1 MIAFENLTKKFGRI
15 CALDNVSCTLQKGQ
29 VVSLLGPNGSGK
41 TTLIKIILG
50 LILADKG
57 KLYFENKEVHKHHL
71 LRAQLGYMPQFGKFP
86 ENLKVCEVINLVE
99 KMRPGNENGTDM
111 DLYKGFGVAAMS
123 EKKIKALSGG
133 MKQKLSAHLAFLFN
147 PPVLILD
154 EPTAGLDPIS
164 AEILKEKILHEKQKG
179 KTILLSN
186 HIMPE
191 VEETATH
198 IIYLKEGKLVFFE
211 DKNTLKETTGEEKL
225 VKAITQKFK

>member
-1 MIAFENLTKKFGRI
+1 
-15 CALDNVSCTLQKGQ
+15 
-29 VVSLLGPNGSGK
+29 
-41 TTLIKIILG
+41 
-50 LILADKG
+50 
-57 KLYFENKEVHKHHL
+57 
-71 LRAQLGYMPQFGKFP
+71 MPQFGKFP